1 MVKVFLLFLFCI
13 FHQLLCIAGSC
24 PAIVSREQW
33 GARNPEIIDYVVFP
47 LDIVIIQHTAT
58 DTCKST
64 ETCKNLVRSI
74 QNYHIDNV
82 NFGDIG
88 YNFLIGGDGKVYEG
102 RGWHKQ
108 GAHLIGYNSKS
119 VGIAFIGNFNSVLP
133 TDAAIK
139 AVKDLMACGVEL
151 EELTPDYKLFGA
163 KQLSATASP
172 GSELFNRMRN
182 WDHFTE

>member
-33 GARNPEIIDYVVFP
+33 RARNPETIDYVVFP

-58 DTCKST
+58 GTCKST

-74 QNYHIDNV
+74 QNYHMDNV

-102 RGWHKQ
+102 
-108 GAHLIGYNSKS
+108 
-119 VGIAFIGNFNSVLP
+119 VLP

-163 KQLSATASP
+163 KQLSATESP

-182 WDHFTE
+182 WDHFTEYE